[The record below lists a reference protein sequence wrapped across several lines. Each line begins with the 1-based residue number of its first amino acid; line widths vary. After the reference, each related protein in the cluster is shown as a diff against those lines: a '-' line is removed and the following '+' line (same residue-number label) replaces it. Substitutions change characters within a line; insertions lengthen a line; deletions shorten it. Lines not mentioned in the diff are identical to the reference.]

1 MHRQVVCEVGSADP
15 EEGVS
20 QALRHRGESVGGPSE
35 DRPLPGLPALSGGAV
50 AAADTWD
57 SQGLHQHQETH
68 DQRHGKEDAQEETV
82 HHTGQA
88 FPVLMAALGSPV
100 AVEGVSNGGYMVQ

>member
-1 MHRQVVCEVGSADP
+1 MLILKRRCP
-15 EEGVS
+15 
-20 QALRHRGESVGGPSE
+20 R
-35 DRPLPGLPALSGGAV
+35 LSGTVGRVWVGHLRADHYLAFQPCLEV
-50 AAADTWD
+50 RWLAADTWD

-88 FPVLMAALGSPV
+88 FPVLMAVLGSPV